1 MGWPLDSL
9 KPLYLAIADE
19 LERRIRAGE
28 LPPKSRVPSAR
39 ALAAEA
45 GVSTRTSEAAL
56 RVLKDRGLTVS
67 VPGVGTF
74 VAPDAPQPD
83 NPRNDETP

>member
-28 LPPKSRVPSAR
+28 LPPRSRVPSAR
-39 ALAAEA
+39 ALAATV

-56 RVLKDRGLTVS
+56 RVLKERGLTVS
-67 VPGVGTF
+67 VRGVGTF
-74 VAPDAPQPD
+74 VAPDIQPADTPQPD
-83 NPRNDETP
+83 TG

>member
-56 RVLKDRGLTVS
+56 RVLRERGLTVS
-67 VPGVGTF
+67 VHGVGTF
-74 VAPDAPQPD
+74 VSPDVRPADTPRPD
-83 NPRNDETP
+83 NG